1 MNRESQQSWWRE
13 LGAISRGMDFLQGG
27 GSFDPAES
35 RTTQA
40 VESPRTLPAR
50 RNVAQLLHNLV
61 YLGGRPMH
69 AGHNDDLD
77 ESFEASPHIDRACTT
92 C

>member
-13 LGAISRGMDFLQGG
+13 LGAISRGLDFLQGG
-27 GSFDPAES
+27 GSFDPAEA
-35 RTTQA
+35 RTPQTVA
-40 VESPRTLPAR
+40 ALRTAPAR
-50 RNVAQLLHNLV
+50 RNFAHLLHNLV
-61 YLGGRPMH
+61 FLGGRPMH

-77 ESFEASPHIDRACTT
+77 ESFEPSPRIDGACTT